1 MGIKAKTWDEL
12 TNSST
17 PEWMKKA
24 KFGIYTHWGVYS
36 VPAFGPNVSWYPYKM
51 YQEGSDQYA
60 YHCKTFGNP
69 RDVGY
74 KDLIPLF
81 TGNKFDPDEW
91 AELFKKAGA
100 RFAGPVGEHHDGFS
114 MWNSKINQW
123 NAANMG
129 PKRDVVGELEKS
141 IRKSGMKYMVA
152 MHHAENWKFYPHW
165 VSCSFIPHRLPPMG
179 DFLFLKFRLSF
190 RCHHLDG

>member
-91 AELFKKAGA
+91 AELFKKAGGQICRA
-100 RFAGPVGEHHDGFS
+100 CWGTP
-114 MWNSKINQW
+114 
-123 NAANMG
+123 
-129 PKRDVVGELEKS
+129 
-141 IRKSGMKYMVA
+141 
-152 MHHAENWKFYPHW
+152 
-165 VSCSFIPHRLPPMG
+165 
-179 DFLFLKFRLSF
+179 
-190 RCHHLDG
+190 